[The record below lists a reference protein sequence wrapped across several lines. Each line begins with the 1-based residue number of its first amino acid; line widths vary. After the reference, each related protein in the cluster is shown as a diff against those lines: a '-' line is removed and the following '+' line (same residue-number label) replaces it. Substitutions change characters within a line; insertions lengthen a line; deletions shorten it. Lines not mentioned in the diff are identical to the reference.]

1 MTPTIR
7 LAQSLFVAY
16 IGVFGLLTAFGNI
29 TDYGSN
35 FAFVQHVM
43 SMDTIFPESHLR
55 YRAITSPAL
64 HHAAYWLII
73 LGEALTGL
81 LCSVGVEIEA
91 ARRCLHAEVAVL
103 ICGSPV
109 GGKLS
114 AV

>member
-64 HHAAYWLII
+64 HHAAYWLITQDSPHI
-73 LGEALTGL
+73 SNRSKYVCEERL
-81 LCSVGVEIEA
+81 LVQHLRET
-91 ARRCLHAEVAVL
+91 LHQRAQPLFAH
-103 ICGSPV
+103 GWD
-109 GGKLS
+109 
-114 AV
+114 